1 MSENISGGTRKERL
15 RVAVTSCWQCPTLGV
30 FMMMLDAYIFSPA
43 LATIVKDFNTSY
55 DMVAWVATLY
65 MLVSTAV
72 MPLAGKMSDVFGR
85 KKIFIAG
92 VLFFTLGSL
101 LAACRGTS
109 IR

>member
-1 MSENISGGTRKERL
+1 MSENISGETRKSVFASPYFVL
-15 RVAVTSCWQCPTLGV
+15 SVLMIGV

-101 LAACRGTS
+101 LS
-109 IR
+109 SLS